1 MFDILSNDDVQK
13 IHDASLEVLENT
25 GIAVGSDELLSI
37 LERNGAKVDSKRR
50 NACLPRDLV
59 MEYIKKAPN
68 HFTAYGRSPNRDLKI
83 EKGKVHPRPGN
94 GRINITDVAT
104 GQRRT
109 GTRADVEIC
118 AVLVDALENI
128 HMGAGVLYSS
138 DVPQSAV
145 DIVTFE
151 IMLEN
156 TEKHIKVGAETARNL
171 GYIVKMAEAVRGGKD
186 EFEKRPLMTL
196 ILSPVS
202 PLLWDKAA
210 AELAIFASKHKL
222 PVNVEPAPI
231 AGSTAPVTIA
241 GHLTLANAETLAGVT
256 ILQILNPGAPMYYSP
271 RFTTMDMRTGDV
283 AFGSIENELMDVAS
297 AQMGRYY
304 NLPVDAEG
312 VELYLGAVAGLDV
325 IGGVG
330 SAAAGLTQDI
340 AQTVVDNE
348 LLGIILRILRGVEVS
363 EETLAVDVIGR
374 VRPGGNFLGDKHTIT
389 HYAEEHYLPELLA
402 SGKVWERAL
411 MSLAS
416 RELKEKAREKATE
429 ILKEHER
436 PRLDSDTLNKL
447 HSILD
452 DAMRA

>member
-1 MFDILSNDDVQK
+1 M
-13 IHDASLEVLENT
+13 
-25 GIAVGSDELLSI
+25 
-37 LERNGAKVDSKRR
+37 R
-50 NACLPRDLV
+50 
-59 MEYIKKAPN
+59 
-68 HFTAYGRSPNRDLKI
+68 
-83 EKGKVHPRPGN
+83 
-94 GRINITDVAT
+94 TDVE
-104 GQRRT
+104 
-109 GTRADVEIC
+109 VC
-118 AVLVDALENI
+118 AVLVDALENV
-128 HMGAGVLYSS
+128 HMGAGVVYPS

-145 DIVTFE
+145 DIITFE

-210 AELAIFASKHKL
+210 ADLVIFASKHKL

-231 AGSTAPVTIA
+231 AGSTAPVTLA
-241 GHLTLANAETLAGVT
+241 GHLALANAETLAGVT
-256 ILQILNPGAPMYYSP
+256 ILQILNPGTPIYYSP

-283 AFGSIENELMDVAS
+283 AFGSIENELMDIAS

-312 VELYLGAVAGLDV
+312 VELYLGAAAGLDV

-330 SAAAGLTQDI
+330 SAGAGLTQDI
-340 AQTVVDNE
+340 AQTVLDDE
-348 LLGIILRILRGVEVS
+348 ILGIILRILRGVEVN

-374 VRPGGNFLGDKHTIT
+374 VRPGGNYLGDKHTIA
-389 HYAEEHYLPELLA
+389 HYAKEHYLPGLLA

-416 RELKEKAREKATE
+416 REMKEKAREKAVE
-429 ILKEHER
+429 ILRDHER
-436 PRLDSDTLNKL
+436 PRLDSETVKKL
-447 HSILD
+447 HSISD
-452 DAMRA
+452 DALRA